1 MARSTPRRMSTSAIF
16 PATLP
21 SATPSAWYLAPA
33 GLHRGPSTLKTVLI
47 ESSLRGTA
55 AKRNDGWRMGAN
67 RNPMPASSTQRAT
80 ASGAR
85 STLTPSCSSTSA
97 EPHSDEAARLP
108 CLATRA
114 PQAAAT
120 IADSV
125 EILKVARPSPP
136 VPQVSRSAPSISIGV
151 AIARAVRANPVSS
164 STVSPLMRSATR
176 KPAICTAVASPR
188 MISSKLAAASSS
200 ESGSPLTSLAMASII
215 DKPPPGAGG
224 AGRWLERPEGGIHS
238 HASLASRD
246 LPGGAPEEIRQDL
259 LAFLGEHR
267 LGVELHPIGRL
278 LRVSQPHNRVVR
290 CPCRDDELIRDRSTF
305 HDERVITRCLEG
317 IADAGQH
324 ARVVVPDP

>member
-55 AKRNDGWRMGAN
+55 AKRNDGWKMGAN

-80 ASGAR
+80 PSGPR
-85 STLTPSCSSTSA
+85 STFTPSCSSTSA

-215 DKPPPGAGG
+215 DKSPPGAVG

-238 HASLASRD
+238 HASLAS
-246 LPGGAPEEIRQDL
+246 QDL

-267 LGVELHPIGRL
+267 LGVELHPIGRV
-278 LRVSQPHNRVVR
+278 LRVAQPHSRVVR